1 MDKAQLWHGNISRW
15 QRRQMGKIFH
25 TETFEAKF
33 LCQGDRQEQT
43 GQFASPGS
51 AATLSP
57 ASSTAHSFHFQKLH
71 LLWNLPTVL
80 QLRILVVWELGGLV
94 HWTHAMY
101 EPLLNSVSSFD
112 AHVYH
117 TNITN
122 IRRIWLKSFPVGN
135 FISSMSHRMMV
146 SGRSGRALINT
157 NADKSFKQLILSR
170 GKNRNRIEAK
180 PSSFEKVGYT
190 DGAAHHIIV
199 IALELLLLHPPDASF
214 FATSPISLHLIPLW
228 GRFSKNSSF
237 SCGGR
242 HLIVLKYIVP
252 SILSDWSPSNVL
264 RFNESRGQI
273 KMVVRWFGGRDRVEA
288 GWWRSRWRN

>member
-33 LCQGDRQEQT
+33 LCRGDRQEQT

-57 ASSTAHSFHFQKLH
+57 ASSTSHSFHFQKLH

-117 TNITN
+117 T
-122 IRRIWLKSFPVGN
+122 LKQISQIYGVYDSSHFQLAILFPPCLTEWWW
-135 FISSMSHRMMV
+135 
-146 SGRSGRALINT
+146 A
-157 NADKSFKQLILSR
+157 
-170 GKNRNRIEAK
+170 
-180 PSSFEKVGYT
+180 
-190 DGAAHHIIV
+190 GAA
-199 IALELLLLHPPDASF
+199 
-214 FATSPISLHLIPLW
+214 
-228 GRFSKNSSF
+228 G
-237 SCGGR
+237 
-242 HLIVLKYIVP
+242 
-252 SILSDWSPSNVL
+252 
-264 RFNESRGQI
+264 
-273 KMVVRWFGGRDRVEA
+273 DR
-288 GWWRSRWRN
+288 